1 MKTARSLAAILTA
14 AIWIASGLDA
24 QAQRRIPHSR
34 TITDTSLVRIGA
46 ELKIRLREAISS
58 KDARVGDRFS
68 ATVVDP
74 NQYDGAK
81 VYGHISSMRK
91 SGRIKGTT
99 TIGFA
104 FDRIELR
111 DGRSGP
117 MRAQLIRIY
126 DSDSVKVGEEGEAES
141 GSRGKQTLKRGGIG
155 AAAGA
160 IIGGIVGGGKG
171 AAIGLIIGGAAGAGS
186 LAIKGGKELRL
197 EPGTEMLIRVT
208 RR

>member
-1 MKTARSLAAILTA
+1 MKTIRSRAAILA
-14 AIWIASGLDA
+14 AVILIASALDA
-24 QAQRRIPHSR
+24 QAQRRISRSR
-34 TITDTSLVRIGA
+34 TITDTSLVRVGA

-58 KDARVGDRFS
+58 KDARVGDKFS

-81 VYGHISSMRK
+81 VYGHISSIRK

-111 DGRSGP
+111 DGRRGP

-126 DSDSVKVGEEGEAES
+126 DSDSVKVSQEGEAES
-141 GSRGKQTLKRGGIG
+141 GSRGKQTLKRSGIG

-160 IIGGIVGGGKG
+160 IIGGIAGGGKG

-186 LAIKGGKELRL
+186 VAIKGGKELRL